1 MIRKA
6 VMKDAKS
13 IQNLVNSFAKGG
25 GEMLSLSLN
34 EIYEKILEFVVWE
47 EDGEV
52 VGCCAIHPTWEDLAE
67 IRSVAVNPKTGRQ
80 GIGKAMVEQSIE
92 TAAKLGISRV
102 FLLTYVPEFFRKLG
116 FSEVEKKEELPKKI
130 WSDCLKCTKFPDC
143 DEIAMIKSI

>member
-80 GIGKAMVEQSIE
+80 GGIGKAMVEQSIE

-116 FSEVEKKEELPKKI
+116 FSEVEKEELPKKI